1 MRSQKADVDQGN
13 THPRLCSAGLKGQT
27 ESFVITA
34 QDQSLFT
41 TK

>member
-13 THPRLCSAGLKGQT
+13 THPRLCSVGLKGQT
-27 ESFVITA
+27 ESFVITT
-34 QDQSLFT
+34 QDQSLFK